1 MYMQN
6 NEVKSKLECMH
17 VSRVHT
23 WMALRSYVVII
34 DTCIIHEYSLTLS
47 QYTVLQYRFDLSLPS
62 ACI

>member
-6 NEVKSKLECMH
+6 SEVKSKVECMH

-34 DTCIIHEYSLTLS
+34 DTCTIHEYSSSLILS
-47 QYTVLQYRFDLSLPS
+47 QYVYSITHV
-62 ACI
+62 